1 MKLSNGTYYYGGQMG
16 RMHLALGQSPIALGD
31 IDKNLEIM
39 ENLITD
45 AQDKCD
51 SEIDLIAFPE
61 LFITG
66 YNLRDDYNKVAEK
79 IPSQGKAQLGIVK
92 LAEKYN
98 VHIATGIVEK
108 IGKTLFNSA
117 IVIGPKGYIGHYQ
130 KQFLPNFGPFEEK
143 MFFGEGNQT
152 PVFDTPFGKIG
163 IQICYDIFF
172 PETST
177 GLALN
182 GADLILNLSASPTTS
197 RPLFHRVLP
206 ARAIETTCFYAY
218 SNNVGTQGSLTF
230 AGESVVV
237 DPRGKTIAEIPSF
250 EEGVLVCEIPLEQL
264 TNFRKARPVLRDSK
278 KKQ

>member
-1 MKLSNGTYYYGGQMG
+1 MG
-16 RMHLALGQSPIALGD
+16 YMYLALGQAPVLLGD
-31 IDKNLEIM
+31 IERNIKIM
-39 ENLITD
+39 EKLISD
-45 AQDKCD
+45 AQIKCNGKL
-51 SEIDLIAFPE
+51 DLIAFPE
-61 LFITG
+61 LFVTG
-66 YNLRDDYNKVAEK
+66 YNLRDNYNKVAEK
-79 IPSQGKAQLGIVK
+79 IPSSSEAQSKIEA
-92 LAEKYN
+92 LASKYDL
-98 VHIATGIVEK
+98 HIATGIVEK
-108 IGKTLFNSA
+108 SGKALFNSA
-117 IVIGPKGYIGHYQ
+117 IMIGPEGYIGHYR

-143 MFFGEGNQT
+143 MFFGEGNET

-172 PETST
+172 PETSM

-230 AGESVVV
+230 AGESVVI

-250 EEGVLVCEIPLEQL
+250 EEGVIVCELDFEKL
-264 TNFRKARPVLRDSK
+264 STFREARPVLRDSK
-278 KKQ
+278 KKD

>member
-1 MKLSNGTYYYGGQMG
+1 
-16 RMHLALGQSPIALGD
+16 
-31 IDKNLEIM
+31 M
-39 ENLITD
+39 ENLITE
-45 AQDKCD
+45 AQNKCND
-51 SEIDLIAFPE
+51 HVDLIAFPE

-66 YNLRDDYNKVAEK
+66 YNLRDNYNKIAEK
-79 IPSQGKAQLGIVK
+79 IPSNSKAQNGIEK
-92 LAEKYN
+92 LAKKYDI
-98 VHIATGIVEK
+98 HIVTGIVEK

-117 IVIGPKGYIGHYQ
+117 IIIGPKGYIGHYQ

-143 MFFGEGNQT
+143 MFFGEGDQT

-177 GLALN
+177 ELALN

-218 SNNVGTQGSLTF
+218 VNNVGTQGSLTF
-230 AGESVVV
+230 AGESTVV

-250 EEGVLVCEIPLEQL
+250 EEGVIVCRLPLKEL
-264 TNFRKARPVLRDSK
+264 TTFRKTRPVLSDSK

>member
-1 MKLSNGTYYYGGQMG
+1 MG
-16 RMHLALGQSPIALGD
+16 LMHLALAQAPVVLGD
-31 IDKNLEIM
+31 IEKNIEIM
-39 ENLITD
+39 ETLIID
-45 AQDKCD
+45 AQSKCKDKL
-51 SEIDLIAFPE
+51 DLIAFPE

-66 YNLRDDYNKVAEK
+66 YNLRDNYNKVAEK
-79 IPSQGKAQLGIVK
+79 IPGSGKAQNNIEN
-92 LAEKYN
+92 LAKKYN

-108 IGKTLFNSA
+108 AGKALFNSA
-117 IVIGPKGYIGHYQ
+117 ILTGPDGYIGHYR

-152 PVFDTPFGKIG
+152 PVFDTPFGKVG

-172 PETST
+172 PETSM
-177 GLALN
+177 GLALD

-218 SNNVGTQGSLTF
+218 SNNIGTQGSLTF
-230 AGESVVV
+230 AGESVIV

-250 EEGVLVCEIPLEQL
+250 EEGVIVCELDFDKLDSYRE
-264 TNFRKARPVLRDSK
+264 ARPVLRDSK
-278 KKQ
+278 KKD